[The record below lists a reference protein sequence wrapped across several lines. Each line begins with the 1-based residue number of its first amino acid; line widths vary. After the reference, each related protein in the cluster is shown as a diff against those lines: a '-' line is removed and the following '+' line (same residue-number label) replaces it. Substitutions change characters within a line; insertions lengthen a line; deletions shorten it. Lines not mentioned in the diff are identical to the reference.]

1 MLKKDTLNIY
11 EVLEAL
17 NNKINNNTVL
27 IEDNFKQLKIKL
39 DESKLY
45 LLETIEQKEE
55 SFENIKLNN
64 SKHERLVNEEFKK
77 LKIDINNDLKNLT
90 NKVKEDLIFLTREIN
105 KINILNTDQINK
117 KHNQLM
123 SGEMEKLRSDI
134 NKDLNNIIESIKN
147 IKIF

>member
-1 MLKKDTLNIY
+1 MTKNTLNIY

-27 IEDNFKQLKIKL
+27 IEDNFKQLKIQL

-105 KINILNTDQINK
+105 KINILNTDQIKK

-134 NKDLNNIIESIKN
+134 NKDLNNIIKSIKN